1 MTNRLQYLENLLKQS
16 PKDSFIL
23 FALAKEYE
31 SQGDEAQTLA
41 FYLRLKEADALY
53 VGLYYHLGKCYER
66 QHDFQLA
73 IETYKTGIEICNKAK
88 DQHAMNELYGALLNL
103 EDPE

>member
-1 MTNRLQYLENLLKQS
+1 MTNRLQYLEKLLEQS
-16 PKDSFIL
+16 PQDSFVC
-23 FALAKEYE
+23 FAIAKEYE
-31 SQGDEAQTLA
+31 SQGDDERALA
-41 FYLRLKEADALY
+41 FYLRLQETDAAY

-66 QHDFQLA
+66 QHAFQEA
-73 IETYKTGIEICNKAK
+73 IDAYKRGIEICKKAN